1 MRLNNVKWVI
11 FTIIATGNFLGMLD
25 STIVNLALYP
35 MARDLGVSISQ
46 VQWVIIAYT
55 LVLTVFLPFWGKI
68 GDMVPKNK
76 LYASGY
82 ILFALGSLLN
92 ATARSL
98 PFLIAF
104 RCIEALGAS
113 IIISNA
119 SSVIASLF
127 KGKDRGKALGLNGC
141 LVAVGGLL
149 GPSLGGM
156 LIQVF
161 NWHAIFIPAIPIALF
176 GVYYS
181 YKMVPSV
188 ISQKEKIKFDY
199 PGFIYFTISLFALLL
214 AISEGYHWGWSSIK
228 ILTLG
233 VVCLGFGFLFYY
245 RDHTISYPMIN
256 FNLFSIKPFTF
267 GNLAVMT
274 SYMAMFTNTILLPF
288 YLQDIL
294 KFKPFITGLI
304 ILPYSVVL
312 MVTAPLSGS
321 AAGKYGSRYLTLAGP
336 IVTFCALSIFI
347 LFDKNTPVI
356 LIMLLSGLMGLGN
369 GLFQSPS
376 NTAIISSVNKDQL
389 GIASGILALS
399 RNMGNILGVAITITL
414 FASFRDIFQNLGL
427 NYDLSFLKA
436 YRYTMACGMFFAFCS
451 VVLSFIAYRDT
462 GRVVKR
468 KK

>member
-199 PGFIYFTISLFALLL
+199 PGFI
-214 AISEGYHWGWSSIK
+214 
-228 ILTLG
+228 
-233 VVCLGFGFLFYY
+233 
-245 RDHTISYPMIN
+245 
-256 FNLFSIKPFTF
+256 
-267 GNLAVMT
+267 
-274 SYMAMFTNTILLPF
+274 
-288 YLQDIL
+288 
-294 KFKPFITGLI
+294 
-304 ILPYSVVL
+304 
-312 MVTAPLSGS
+312 
-321 AAGKYGSRYLTLAGP
+321 
-336 IVTFCALSIFI
+336 
-347 LFDKNTPVI
+347 
-356 LIMLLSGLMGLGN
+356 
-369 GLFQSPS
+369 
-376 NTAIISSVNKDQL
+376 
-389 GIASGILALS
+389 
-399 RNMGNILGVAITITL
+399 
-414 FASFRDIFQNLGL
+414 
-427 NYDLSFLKA
+427 
-436 YRYTMACGMFFAFCS
+436 
-451 VVLSFIAYRDT
+451 
-462 GRVVKR
+462 
-468 KK
+468 

>member
-1 MRLNNVKWVI
+1 MKLNNVKWVI

-25 STIVNLALYP
+25 SSIVNLALYP
-35 MARDLGVSISQ
+35 MARDLGVSISN
-46 VQWVIIAYT
+46 VQWAIIAYT

-68 GDMVPKNK
+68 GDLVPKNK
-76 LYASGY
+76 LYAGGFL
-82 ILFALGSLLN
+82 LFALGSFLN
-92 ATARSL
+92 STAQSL
-98 PFLIAF
+98 PLLITY

-113 IIISNA
+113 IVISNA

-127 KGKDRGKALGLNGC
+127 KGKERGKALGLNGC

-161 NWHAIFIPAIPIALF
+161 NWHAIFLPSIPIALF

-181 YKMVPSV
+181 YKMVPSIV
-188 ISQKEKIKFDY
+188 SQKEKVKFDY

-214 AISEGYHWGWSSIK
+214 AISEGYHWGWSSLK
-228 ILTLG
+228 IMSLG
-233 VVCLGFGFLFYY
+233 VICLGFGFLFYY
-245 RDHTISYPMIN
+245 RDHKISYPMIN
-256 FNLFSIKPFTF
+256 FNLFSIRPFTF

-294 KFKPFITGLI
+294 KFKPFITALI
-304 ILPYSVVL
+304 ILPYSIVL

-321 AAGKYGSRYLTLAGP
+321 AAGKYGSKYLTLAGP
-336 IVTFCALSIFI
+336 IVTFAALSIFI
-347 LFDKNTPVI
+347 LFDETTPVF
-356 LIMLLSGLMGLGN
+356 LIMLLSGMMGLGN

-376 NTAIISSVNKDQL
+376 NTAIISSVDKEQL

-427 NYDLSFLKA
+427 EYNISFLKA
-436 YRYTMACGMFFAFCS
+436 YRYTMACGMFFAFCC
-451 VVLSFIAYRDT
+451 VVLSFIAYKDSDK
-462 GRVVKR
+462 VVKG
-468 KK
+468 KN

>member
-1 MRLNNVKWVI
+1 MKLNNVKWVI
-11 FTIIATGNFLGMLD
+11 FTIIAIGNFLGMLD
-25 STIVNLALYP
+25 STIVNLALFP

-68 GDMVPKNK
+68 GDIVPKNK
-76 LYASGY
+76 LYAAGFA
-82 ILFALGSLLN
+82 LFALGSFLN
-92 ATARSL
+92 TTAGSL
-98 PFLIAF
+98 SSLIAY

-113 IIISNA
+113 IVISNA
-119 SSVIASLF
+119 SSVIATLF

-141 LVAVGGLL
+141 LIAVGGLL

-161 NWHAIFIPAIPIALF
+161 DWHAIFVPAIPIALF

-181 YKMVPSV
+181 YKMVPSIV
-188 ISQKEKIKFDY
+188 AHREKLKFDY

-214 AISEGYHWGWSSIK
+214 AISQGYHWGWGSAK

-233 VVCLGFGFLFYY
+233 IICVGFGYLFYY

-256 FNLFSIKPFTF
+256 FNLFSIKQFTL
-267 GNLAVMT
+267 GNLAVMA
-274 SYMAMFTNTILLPF
+274 SYIAMFTNTILLPF

-304 ILPYSVVL
+304 ILPYSIIL

-321 AAGKYGSRYLTLAGP
+321 AAGKYGSRYLTIAGP
-336 IVTFCALSIFI
+336 IVTFLALSMFI
-347 LFDKNTPVI
+347 LFNENTPVF
-356 LIMLLSGLMGLGN
+356 LIMLLSGIMGLGN

-389 GIASGILALS
+389 GVASGILALS

-414 FASFRDIFQNLGL
+414 FASFRDIFQDLGL
-427 NYDLSFLKA
+427 NYNISFLKA
-436 YRYTMACGMFFAFCS
+436 YRYTMAFGMFFALLC
-451 VVLSFIAYRDT
+451 VILSFFAYRDCDAQNS
-462 GRVVKR
+462 

>member
-356 LIMLLSGLMGLGN
+356 LIM
-369 GLFQSPS
+369 
-376 NTAIISSVNKDQL
+376 
-389 GIASGILALS
+389 IL
-399 RNMGNILGVAITITL
+399 
-414 FASFRDIFQNLGL
+414 
-427 NYDLSFLKA
+427 
-436 YRYTMACGMFFAFCS
+436 
-451 VVLSFIAYRDT
+451 
-462 GRVVKR
+462 
-468 KK
+468 

>member
-1 MRLNNVKWVI
+1 MKLNNVKWVI

-25 STIVNLALYP
+25 SSIVNLALFP
-35 MARDLGVSISQ
+35 MARDLGVSISN
-46 VQWVIIAYT
+46 VQWAIIAYT

-68 GDMVPKNK
+68 GDLVPKNK
-76 LYASGY
+76 LYAGGFL
-82 ILFALGSLLN
+82 LFALGSFLN
-92 ATARSL
+92 STAQSL
-98 PFLIAF
+98 PLLITY

-113 IIISNA
+113 IVISNA

-127 KGKDRGKALGLNGC
+127 KGKERGKALGLNGC

-156 LIQVF
+156 LIQIF
-161 NWHAIFIPAIPIALF
+161 NWHAIFLPSIPIALF

-181 YKMVPSV
+181 YKMVPSIV
-188 ISQKEKIKFDY
+188 SQKEKIKFDY

-214 AISEGYHWGWSSIK
+214 AISEGYHWGWSSLK
-228 ILTLG
+228 IMALG
-233 VVCLGFGFLFYY
+233 VICLGFGFLFYY
-245 RDHTISYPMIN
+245 RDHKISYPMIN

-267 GNLAVMT
+267 GNLAVMA

-294 KFKPFITGLI
+294 KFKPFITALI
-304 ILPYSVVL
+304 ILPYSIVL

-321 AAGKYGSRYLTLAGP
+321 AAGKYGSKYLTLAGP
-336 IVTFCALSIFI
+336 IVTFVALSIFI
-347 LFDKNTPVI
+347 LFDEKTPVF
-356 LIMLLSGLMGLGN
+356 LIMLLSGMMGLGN

-376 NTAIISSVNKDQL
+376 NTAIISSVDKEQL

-427 NYDLSFLKA
+427 EYSISFLKA
-436 YRYTMACGMFFAFCS
+436 YRYTMACGMFFAFCC
-451 VVLSFIAYRDT
+451 VVLSFIAYRDSDK
-462 GRVVKR
+462 VVKG
-468 KK
+468 KN